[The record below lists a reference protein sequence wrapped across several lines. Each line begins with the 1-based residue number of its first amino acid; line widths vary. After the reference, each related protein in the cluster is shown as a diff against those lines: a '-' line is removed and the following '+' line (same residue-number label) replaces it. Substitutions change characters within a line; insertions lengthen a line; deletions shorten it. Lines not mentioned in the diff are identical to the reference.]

1 MKPRVGVTDS
11 KCMSHTSRV
20 TSRCVEQF
28 ALYTCVDTSYQQVIQ
43 ISCRKSLYVVGMIYL
58 LNQIAFLYSLCSF
71 NS

>member
-1 MKPRVGVTDS
+1 MKPRAGVTDS
-11 KCMSHTSRV
+11 KMYESHIARDITI
-20 TSRCVEQF
+20 
-28 ALYTCVDTSYQQVIQ
+28 DTSYQQVIQ